1 MANLAPHETLELHEL
16 LSSDSAQIKKLSSI
30 ISNIRDQE
38 LKTYLDTYLN
48 FKKDNFEAI
57 EKLLDNISKMP

>member
-30 ISNIRDQE
+30 ISNIKDQD
-38 LKTYLDTYLN
+38 LKIYLDTYLD
-48 FKKDNFEAI
+48 FKKDNFEGI
-57 EKLLDNISKMP
+57 EKLLDTISKMP

>member
-30 ISNIRDQE
+30 ISNVRDQD
-38 LKTYLDTYLN
+38 LKTYLETYLD
-48 FKKDNFEAI
+48 FKKNNFEAV
-57 EKLLDNISKMP
+57 EKLLDTISKMP